1 MAHIHKSIL
10 VHAPAVAEV
19 TTLAF
24 DPHRWHTWF
33 VGLSEPEQV
42 EGTGEPGT
50 VVMHG
55 YLLAGIRFPVTT
67 RVVRAERTERAGHW
81 EATIE
86 GPFDGRQIW
95 TYTAVPE
102 GVRVDVEMDYT
113 IPVVLL
119 GKFADLLFI
128 ERIQNRAMEHT
139 LENLKMLSE
148 AVPV

>member
-1 MAHIHKSIL
+1 MAHIHVNTI
-10 VHAPAVAEV
+10 VHAPVAEV
-19 TTLAF
+19 TALAF

-33 VGLSEPEQV
+33 VGLTEPEEV
-42 EGTGEPGT
+42 EGNGEPGT
-50 VVMHG
+50 VVNHG

-67 RVVRAERTERAGHW
+67 RVLRAEETEMMATW

-86 GPFDGRQIW
+86 GPFDGRQLW
-95 TYTAVPE
+95 TYKPVAD
-102 GVRVDVEMDYT
+102 GVQVDVQMDYT

-128 ERIQNRAMEHT
+128 ERIQKRSIEHT
-139 LENLKMLSE
+139 LENLKLLCE